1 MKFEW
6 NFNETSLS
14 RLKQTETGK
23 FVFFR
28 NFASLRSRQGHIFHS
43 ILIGFIAL
51 VAEVW
56 LAILTYQEF
65 LVMLRLLTVATLSS
79 TIFEFMDCVE

>member
-1 MKFEW
+1 MIF
-6 NFNETSLS
+6 FIRFTS
-14 RLKQTETGK
+14 R
-23 FVFFR
+23 
-28 NFASLRSRQGHIFHS
+28 RSRPGQIFHS

-79 TIFEFMDCVE
+79 TIFEFMDCVKIVLDVHKPLGAR